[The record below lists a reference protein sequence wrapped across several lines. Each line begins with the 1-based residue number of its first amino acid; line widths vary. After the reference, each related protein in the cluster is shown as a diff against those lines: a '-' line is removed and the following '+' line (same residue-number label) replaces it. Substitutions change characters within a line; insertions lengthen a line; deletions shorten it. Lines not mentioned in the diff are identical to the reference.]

1 MRLLRWSS
9 GIRIGL
15 IAAAVGVLVLLIA
28 GLLTGQGGALITEA
42 GGRMLPR
49 GLAESTGLTPGAAYL
64 VVHTVFY
71 LAAGMAAVV
80 LARVA
85 DGVPAVMTGLVLVMI
100 FIEFGFLEFSTEALA
115 QSRIDMLAWRAFLL
129 AHGIADLVFALL
141 VLRAHPSLASDLRQ
155 GYEA

>member
-15 IAAAVGVLVLLIA
+15 IAAATGVLVLLIV
-28 GLLTGQGGALITEA
+28 GLLTGQGDALITEA
-42 GGRMLPR
+42 GARMLPA
-49 GLAESTGLTPGAAYL
+49 GLAAATGLSRGVAYL
-64 VVHTVFY
+64 VVHTLFY

-85 DGVPAVMTGLVLVMI
+85 DRVPAVMTGLVLAMI
-100 FIEFGFLEFSTEALA
+100 CIEFGFLDFSTEALA
-115 QSRIDMLAWRAFLL
+115 QSRIEMFAWRALL
-129 AHGIADLVFALL
+129 MAHGAADVVFAFLVF
-141 VLRAHPSLASDLRQ
+141 RAHPSLLNDLRE